1 MIEDDYYDE
10 EEPRSNKHSPNQKTD
25 NDEDEVSSGGAGD
38 DAQAMPAFDN
48 LPSVRSRLTDQ
59 SYELP
64 QSSSRQ
70 DQPSTGKK
78 LTANALAALGGKARD
93 FENLPSMRS
102 DSQASSTKPKKSFN

>member
-64 QSSSRQ
+64 QSSSR
-70 DQPSTGKK
+70 
-78 LTANALAALGGKARD
+78 
-93 FENLPSMRS
+93 
-102 DSQASSTKPKKSFN
+102 